1 MSFEFKISDDI
12 LIQYQALQFQ
22 SNASSSCNYLPLA
35 TLIWKDEHP
44 NGKLPRKMDEESR
57 TSIYKLIEAR
67 RVFWD
72 RNEVPPE
79 LEILWLQA
87 KSIIPNWP
95 GFQRL
100 HLTED
105 QMNEVI
111 ACEKNSEELFRALM
125 ESSDQFELKKE
136 KDGTSTFSASF
147 DITPETEEVKKP
159 WWKFWKRS

>member
-1 MSFEFKISDDI
+1 MSIPTGSFLEKWMMSRE
-12 LIQYQALQFQ
+12 
-22 SNASSSCNYLPLA
+22 LPFINLSR
-35 TLIWKDEHP
+35 LDVFSGIEMKFPP
-44 NGKLPRKMDEESR
+44 NLR
-57 TSIYKLIEAR
+57 
-67 RVFWD
+67 F
-72 RNEVPPE
+72 
-79 LEILWLQA
+79 LWLQA
-87 KSIIPNWP
+87 KSMIPNWP

-125 ESSDQFELKKE
+125 ESSDQFKLKKE